1 MGKIKY
7 LDGLKGL
14 GALMVF
20 FCHYNL
26 MRFPAP
32 EWFRDSYFSKLF
44 ASGGFAVAFF
54 LIISGFTAWMSVSRK
69 ITDRNLLAKILV
81 NRYFR
86 FSVPFGFAFVFM
98 YIGWYAGIF
107 NGHIEA
113 GKLTGSVTL
122 QNAFWPVNIIGFVK
136 SLLLSPI
143 NSDFWDAPL
152 WMMKYVF
159 LGTYIAVL
167 IRLGIDFITSKL
179 QVVALMFVLLLFGI
193 GDIFFMG
200 VVLGILLSYLNVA
213 FKRQVKSHIG
223 GVILLVLFLYLRWR
237 FPFNVSVELSNF
249 IMATIFLFAI
259 YQLPLLQRIL
269 ETKIFQFFGRISFS
283 VFIFHWPILG
293 SLTSSL
299 YLKVSS
305 FQYYE
310 TFAIVFGIT
319 FIAVVA
325 FSYLS
330 ERYIEGY
337 LSKTVIGMIDKLLF
351 WQNENTI

>member
-26 MRFPAP
+26 MGFPAP
-32 EWFRDSYFSKLF
+32 DWFHDSYFSKLF

-54 LIISGFTAWMSVSRK
+54 LIISGFTAWMSVNRK
-69 ITDRNLLAKILV
+69 IDDRKLLAKMLI
-81 NRYFR
+81 NRYLR
-86 FSVPFGFAFVFM
+86 FSVPFGFAFVLM

-107 NGHIEA
+107 DGHIEV

-122 QNAFWPVNIIGFVK
+122 QNAFWPVNIVGFVK

-159 LGTYIAVL
+159 LGTYVAVL
-167 IRLGIDFITSKL
+167 LRLGIDVITPQW
-179 QVVALMFVLLLFGI
+179 QVVALLFVLLLFGI

-213 FKRQVKSHIG
+213 FKKQVKSHIG
-223 GVILLVLFLYLRWR
+223 GAMLLVLFLCLRWN
-237 FPFNVSVELSNF
+237 FPLNVSVELSNF

-259 YQLPLLQRIL
+259 YLLPLLQKIL
-269 ETKIFQFFGRISFS
+269 ETDLFQFLGRVSFS

-293 SLTSSL
+293 SLTSFL
-299 YLKVSS
+299 YLKVIGLPC
-305 FQYYE
+305 YE
-310 TFAIVFGIT
+310 AFVIVFGIT
-319 FIAVVA
+319 FLAVLV
-325 FSYLS
+325 FSYFS
-330 ERYIEGY
+330 EKYIEGY
-337 LSKTVIGMIDKLLF
+337 LSKKTIELIDNILF
-351 WQNENTI
+351 QGNDKI